1 MSNVIFAHF
10 WLREKLTARDLIGT
24 GLVIAGAVISVSF
37 GSHEETAYSIEQLQ
51 ALYLQPAMAVYGVFI
66 IALW

>member
-1 MSNVIFAHF
+1 MIFAHF

-37 GSHEETAYSIEQLQ
+37 GSHEETAYSIDELQ
-51 ALYLQPAMAVYGVFI
+51 ALYVQPSMAVYGVFMI
-66 IALW
+66 LLW